1 MNNRFIDFFKNFTKS
16 PIKICGF
23 LVVILSFALL
33 YSCQFHIPDYYTS
46 KTVADQIAQTVA
58 PADVEKAVEHLI
70 NKKYLIFN
78 TIFQLWGLS
87 LAVFLFTVIFKIKDF
102 KHITNINVLNN
113 KLFVY
118 LWINLIYP
126 VWGICYTFVYMQ
138 DITKYVYNGA
148 ADSLGIP
155 FFTTIGMIISF
166 GIIYYPSV
174 NLLAFLTYNTK
185 INRWIYNLFWGAF
198 FALWLMFTLEC
209 AGYIF
214 TYATPLLFLI
224 YLIWFMLIIY
234 AIGYKKKCKNL
245 KTNQPESN
253 P

>member
-1 MNNRFIDFFKNFTKS
+1 MNNIFKDFFKS
-16 PIKICGF
+16 PVKIFG
-23 LVVILSFALL
+23 LAVIILSLVLL
-33 YSCQFHIPDYYTS
+33 YGCQFHIPDYYTN
-46 KTVADQIAQTVA
+46 KVMADEIAQTV
-58 PADVEKAVEHLI
+58 PPDEVSKAVEHLV
-70 NKKYLIFN
+70 NKKYFIFN
-78 TIFQLWGLS
+78 TIFQLWGICIS
-87 LAVFLFTVIFKIKDF
+87 AFLFTLIFKINEF
-102 KHITNINVLNN
+102 KRLKNIRILNN

-126 VWGICYTFVYMQ
+126 IWAFCYTNLYMQ